1 MLGTSML
8 CLPTPD
14 MRNHMK
20 VRWTVDARKRNHL
33 TQPFIMYSPS
43 LLDTSTILALIFI
56 TAQAVVGSVAL
67 I

>member
-1 MLGTSML
+1 
-8 CLPTPD
+8 
-14 MRNHMK
+14 MK

-43 LLDTSTILALIFI
+43 LLDTSTIVALIF
-56 TAQAVVGSVAL
+56 TAQAAVGSVA